1 MHRLTI
7 RAAFLA
13 AVVVFVAL
21 VTAAATHAVPPSDRY
36 TVTPLVS
43 DVPGVAPLTD
53 PNLVNAWG
61 LARSATSPWWVAD
74 NETMKTTVYNGA
86 GALVSVGGL
95 AFQTVPGNPTG
106 AVFSG
111 ISGQFQVGTTASPT
125 TLATSNF
132 LFDSEDGTI
141 SAWRGGST
149 GALVTVDRSP
159 FGAIYK
165 GLAISNGPS
174 GPRLYATDFHNARVD
189 VFNGGWQ
196 LVTAP
201 GAFVDPKLPDGYAPF
216 GIQTIGSRVFV
227 TYGKQGEARRRGRR
241 AGSPASST
249 SYDLDG
255 AFLDASRSHG
265 LLNAPWGLAQAPAD
279 WGAFGGDLLVGNFGD
294 GTDRRVL
301 KENGNG
307 TFATAGHA
315 AQRPRP
321 GALDRRAVGARV
333 RQRRQRTARRA
344 PSTSPPART
353 TRVTGCSARSPCRTK
368 ARRRGGA
375 GPPRRCS
382 LDRTLFSAAVDT
394 PVLRH
399 ARPGQ
404 LRGTVMLW
412 SNVAAIL
419 DNVWARMLA
428 H

>member
-74 NETMKTTVYNGA
+74 NETMKTTVYNGS

-227 TYGKQGEARRRGRR
+227 TYGRQGEGADEVDAQG
-241 AGSPASST
+241 AGIVDV
-249 SYDLDG
+249 YDLDG
-255 AFLDASRSHG
+255 AFLKRVASHG

-294 GTDRRVL
+294 GTVTVL

-307 TFATAGHA
+307 TFALQGRLRNDHGQELSIDGLWALQFGNAGANGTPSTLYFTAGPDDESH
-315 AQRPRP
+315 
-321 GALDRRAVGARV
+321 GLFG
-333 RQRRQRTARRA
+333 TI
-344 PSTSPPART
+344 
-353 TRVTGCSARSPCRTK
+353 
-368 ARRRGGA
+368 
-375 GPPRRCS
+375 
-382 LDRTLFSAAVDT
+382 TL
-394 PVLRH
+394 P
-399 ARPGQ
+399 
-404 LRGTVMLW
+404 
-412 SNVAAIL
+412 N
-419 DNVWARMLA
+419 
-428 H
+428 